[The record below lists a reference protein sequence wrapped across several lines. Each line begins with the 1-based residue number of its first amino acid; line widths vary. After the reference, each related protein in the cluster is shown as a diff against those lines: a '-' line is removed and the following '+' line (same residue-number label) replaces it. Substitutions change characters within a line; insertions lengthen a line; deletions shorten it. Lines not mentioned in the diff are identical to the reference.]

1 MDHLESHLYPHA
13 LSPTSPNTHLIWVLF
28 ALVHRI
34 GVLNDFHLV
43 FSIALAIKPL
53 RDQTHRTKST
63 QNTHSAPPFH
73 REEIIPRDALLQ
85 TAIYLESVW
94 DLSQLGD
101 GRLFVYKLLLVQVP
115 EFRTVQSD
123 SEVRTKHSLPILSDR
138 KYVLLC
144 SDIIRAHS

>member
-53 RDQTHRTKST
+53 RDQTHRTHTVLHRFTEKRSFLE
-63 QNTHSAPPFH
+63 THSSKLPFTSS
-73 REEIIPRDALLQ
+73 RCEISASLVMAGSLYTNSCSSKSPN
-85 TAIYLESVW
+85 LEPYNPT
-94 DLSQLGD
+94 L
-101 GRLFVYKLLLVQVP
+101 
-115 EFRTVQSD
+115 
-123 SEVRTKHSLPILSDR
+123 
-138 KYVLLC
+138 KYVPNILFPSC
-144 SDIIRAHS
+144 RTENMFYSVQI